1 MDKSKTLFDRLFGDG
16 KVEEYKEKY
25 EKKYGKN
32 APPFC
37 LWDEEI
43 VDEYREKLRKAVEE

>member
-1 MDKSKTLFDRLFGDG
+1 MDINKALFDELLGDG

-25 EKKYGKN
+25 YEKYGKN

-37 LWDEEI
+37 LWDEESI
-43 VDEYREKLRKAVEE
+43 DEYKEKLRKAVEE